1 MLHRRFS
8 GIFVLALFAVVWA
21 VGCGGDMSSDVN
33 NPNPINNPNPVT
45 SDTVSFS
52 QNVQPIFNASCASAG
67 CHGGAQPAAGLDLR
81 GAVSFSSLVNQP
93 ASASCSA
100 QVAGAV
106 LVKPGDTEGSMLWR
120 KLANDPGK
128 CGAPMP
134 LGTNG
139 LINVS
144 RSSFDT
150 IEKWIQQG
158 ALNN

>member
-1 MLHRRFS
+1 VLNNRFIGIGMLAS
-8 GIFVLALFAVVWA
+8 FAVACA
-21 VGCGGDMSSDVN
+21 VGCGGDMSTSV
-33 NPNPINNPNPVT
+33 NNPNPVT
-45 SDTVSFS
+45 NDSVSFS

-67 CHGGAQPAAGLDLR
+67 CHAGPQPTGLDLR
-81 GAVSFSSLVNQP
+81 AGVSYSMLVDQ
-93 ASASCSA
+93 SATAFCTS

-106 LVKPGDTEGSMLWR
+106 RVTPGDTTGSMLWR
-120 KLANDPGK
+120 KLANDPSK
-128 CGAPMP
+128 CGAAMP

-144 RSSFDT
+144 RASFDT

>member
-1 MLHRRFS
+1 MLNNRFTR
-8 GIFVLALFAVVWA
+8 ICVLASFAVAWA
-21 VGCGGDMSSDVN
+21 VGCGGDMSSSV
-33 NPNPINNPNPVT
+33 NNPNPVT
-45 SDTVSFS
+45 NDSVSFS
-52 QNVQPIFNASCASAG
+52 QNVQPIFNASCASSG
-67 CHGGAQPAAGLDLR
+67 CHGAPQPTGLDLR
-81 GAVSFSSLVNQP
+81 AAVSYSMLVDQP
-93 ASASCSA
+93 ATAFCTA

-106 LVKPGDTEGSMLWR
+106 RVKPGDTTGSMLWR

-128 CGAPMP
+128 CGAAMP